1 MSNARENRIKQLEEQ
16 LEKARAQNTELHR
29 ICQRQRD
36 SLAAQQETIVQLN
49 ISLDKILVCIAEK
62 YGVPVELD
70 GEVVRQLSFP
80 LNAFPG
86 ALDRCQPS
94 AIKNDADYVIT
105 VAKRP
110 QEGEELHEVG
120 KWLLRKL
127 QHKDHQEGEYE
138 AAAKTER
145 LAD

>member
-110 QEGEELHEVG
+110 QEGEELHETKSECG
-120 KWLLRKL
+120 CCENCNG
-127 QHKDHQEGEYE
+127 HQEGEHE